1 MSLSYFSYIYLR
13 LMARIRFCLPLVMCK
28 DIENYRCRKI
38 NSRYL
43 GNGAV
48 GLMFFSFG
56 GWLFRVCKHSGFG
69 FFSNAS
75 FIISSKKN
83 AEEVYSL
90 YV

>member
-1 MSLSYFSYIYLR
+1 
-13 LMARIRFCLPLVMCK
+13 MARIRFCLPLVMCK

-56 GWLFRVCKHSGFG
+56 GWLFRICKHSGFG
-69 FFSNAS
+69 FFLMLLLL
-75 FIISSKKN
+75 FLQKKTRKR
-83 AEEVYSL
+83 SIL
-90 YV
+90 YMYEPVR